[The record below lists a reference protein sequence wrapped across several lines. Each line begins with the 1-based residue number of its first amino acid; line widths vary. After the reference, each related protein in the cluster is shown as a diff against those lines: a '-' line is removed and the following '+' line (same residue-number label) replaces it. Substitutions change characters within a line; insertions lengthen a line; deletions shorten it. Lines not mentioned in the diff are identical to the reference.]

1 MRWAGHVA
9 RMGEE
14 SGAYRVLVRE
24 TGEKGTTGET

>member
-14 SGAYRVLVRE
+14 RGFVGSWWGDRRE
-24 TGEKGTTGET
+24 GTTGET